1 MMTIGIK
8 MDCINF
14 TCQGESHK
22 ATNKVCQDYSYSKI
36 YENGVAIA
44 IVCDGHGGKRYFRSD
59 IGSRLAGEVTE
70 KNVSIFINSI
80 GSDLFEGKPY
90 TSNTAIA
97 TQISNA
103 QFEKESLIDKTFRQL
118 FSSIIYDWNTQI
130 IEHAKNTPL
139 TEQELSEM
147 EKNWIEDFNNG
158 ISLEKVYGCTLMAYI
173 QTPLYWF
180 AFHIGDG
187 KCLSFDSEAKCK
199 EPIPWDERCFLNKT
213 TSLCDSTA
221 IDEFRYCF
229 QGNGEF
235 PIAIFLGSDGMD
247 DSFGADENLVNFY
260 VQIAKEIVQTDR
272 ENVVSEIE
280 QTLPQLSKI
289 GSKDDMSVAIVYN
302 KEQLTTAYPKFLAWQ
317 IDSTQKS
324 ISAINKKIEEKKKRI
339 SDIEKIEVVTQ
350 KMTIE
355 YNYAFAD
362 VKKLYQEKSKL
373 VKRIDI
379 LSQELYGENYTPYMD
394 EIGLNFDSDNL
405 TEKKDI
411 NSEQ

>member
-1 MMTIGIK
+1 M
-8 MDCINF
+8 
-14 TCQGESHK
+14 
-22 ATNKVCQDYSYSKI
+22 
-36 YENGVAIA
+36 
-44 IVCDGHGGKRYFRSD
+44 
-59 IGSRLAGEVTE
+59 
-70 KNVSIFINSI
+70 
-80 GSDLFEGKPY
+80 
-90 TSNTAIA
+90 
-97 TQISNA
+97 
-103 QFEKESLIDKTFRQL
+103 
-118 FSSIIYDWNTQI
+118 
-130 IEHAKNTPL
+130 
-139 TEQELSEM
+139 
-147 EKNWIEDFNNG
+147 
-158 ISLEKVYGCTLMAYI
+158 
-173 QTPLYWF
+173 
-180 AFHIGDG
+180 
-187 KCLSFDSEAKCK
+187 
-199 EPIPWDERCFLNKT
+199 
-213 TSLCDSTA
+213 CDSTA

-302 KEQLTTAYPKFLAWQ
+302 KEQLTIAYPKFLAWQ

-355 YNYAFAD
+355 YNYAFTD

>member
-1 MMTIGIK
+1 MMIGIK

-22 ATNKVCQDYSYSKI
+22 ATEKVCQDYSYSNI

-70 KNVSIFINSI
+70 KNVNIFIETI
-80 GSDLFEGKPY
+80 GEKLFEGKPY

-103 QFEKESLIDKTFRQL
+103 QFEKESPIDKAFRQL

-130 IEHAKNTPL
+130 INHAKSTPL
-139 TEQELSEM
+139 SDKELGEM
-147 EKNWIEDFNNG
+147 EQSWIDDFNKG
-158 ISLEKVYGCTLMAYI
+158 QSLEKVYGCTLMAYI
-173 QTPLYWF
+173 QTPIYWF

-187 KCLSFDSEAKCK
+187 KCLSFDKDAKWR
-199 EPIPWDERCFLNKT
+199 EPIPWDDRCFLNKT

-235 PIAIFLGSDGMD
+235 PIAVFLGSDGMD
-247 DSFGADENLVNFY
+247 DSFGAEENLVNFY
-260 VQIAKEIVQTDR
+260 VQIIKEIVQNNKV
-272 ENVVSEIE
+272 NVVQEIE

-289 GSKDDMSVAIVYN
+289 GSKDDMSVAIVYD
-302 KEQLTTAYPKFLAWQ
+302 KEQLTTAFPKFISWQ
-317 IDSTQKS
+317 IDSLKRV
-324 ISAINKKIEEKKKRI
+324 ISEINRKITEKKKRV
-339 SDIEKIEVVTQ
+339 SDFEKIEEVTQ
-350 KMTIE
+350 KMKIE
-355 YNYAFAD
+355 YNYAYSD
-362 VKKLYQEKSKL
+362 MKKLYQEKSKQ

-379 LSQELYGENYTPYMD
+379 LLQELYGDSYTPYMD
-394 EIGLNFDSDNL
+394 EIGLDIDKENL
-405 TEKKDI
+405 TESKDT

>member
-1 MMTIGIK
+1 MMIGIK

-22 ATNKVCQDYSYSKI
+22 ATEKVCQDYSYSNI
-36 YENGVAIA
+36 YENDIAIA

-70 KNVSIFINSI
+70 KNVNIFIETI
-80 GSDLFEGKPY
+80 GETLFKGKPY

-103 QFEKESLIDKTFRQL
+103 QFEKESSIDKAFRQL

-130 IEHAKNTPL
+130 IEHAKSTPL
-139 TEQELSEM
+139 SDKELGEM
-147 EKNWIEDFNNG
+147 EQSWIDDFNKG
-158 ISLEKVYGCTLMAYI
+158 QSLEKVYGCTLMAYI
-173 QTPLYWF
+173 QTATYWF

-187 KCLSFDSEAKCK
+187 KCLSFDKDAKWR
-199 EPIPWDERCFLNKT
+199 EPIPWDDRCFLNKT

-247 DSFGADENLVNFY
+247 DSFGAEENLVNFY
-260 VQIAKEIVQTDR
+260 VQIIKEIVQNNK
-272 ENVVSEIE
+272 ENVVLEIE

-289 GSKDDMSVAIVYN
+289 GSKDDMSVAIVYD
-302 KEQLTTAYPKFLAWQ
+302 KEQLTTAFPKFISWQ
-317 IDSTQKS
+317 IDSIKRV
-324 ISAINKKIEEKKKRI
+324 ISEINRKITEKKKRI
-339 SDIEKIEVVTQ
+339 SDIEKIEEVTQ
-350 KMTIE
+350 KMKIE
-355 YNYAFAD
+355 YNYAYSD
-362 VKKLYQEKSKL
+362 LKKIYQEKSKQ

-379 LSQELYGENYTPYMD
+379 LLQELYGDSYTPYMD
-394 EIGLNFDSDNL
+394 DIGLDIDNKNISENKG
-405 TEKKDI
+405 T